1 MSTTTTPMIQ
11 RIGQIAI
18 NIHDLE
24 RAKTFYRDTLGLRH
38 LFDAPPGLSFFD
50 CGGVRL
56 MLSPPEG
63 GRFDHPGSILFL
75 EVADIMEAHRTLVA
89 KGVRFEN
96 EPHLIARMPNGE
108 LWMAFFEDSEGNPLE
123 LMSLRPATA

>member
-24 RAKTFYRDTLGLRH
+24 RAKAFYRDTLGLRH

-63 GRFDHPGSILFL
+63 ERFDHPGAPLYF
-75 EVADIMEAHRTLVA
+75 EVADIVQTHRALVA

-108 LWMAFFEDSEGNPLE
+108 LWMAFFEDSEGNPLQ
-123 LMSLRPATA
+123 LMGMRPAS